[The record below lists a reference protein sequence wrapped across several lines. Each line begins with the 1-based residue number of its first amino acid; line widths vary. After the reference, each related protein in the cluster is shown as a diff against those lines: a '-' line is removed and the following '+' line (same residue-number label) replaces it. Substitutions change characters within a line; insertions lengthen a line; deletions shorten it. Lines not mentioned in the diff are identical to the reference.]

1 MNIELLIP
9 VLLAATG
16 PSAVLVLA
24 AVGEILTEKSGVVN
38 IGIEGM
44 MLISGLAAAVT
55 THYTGSPWLGVLA
68 AMCVGCILG
77 LIHGA
82 ASAKLKANQIVLGI
96 GLNMFAVGL
105 AVAVLIAVWG
115 NPGHSSPLPRI
126 PALNVGGYSFNPFFL
141 LAVGASIAAHYI
153 LTRTGLGLTIA
164 SCGENPR
171 SAEAMGVRVELVQT
185 LVTGLAGLLH
195 GLAGAILV
203 LGYVGSFTRDIT
215 AGRGFVA
222 LAIVVVSNWNPL
234 AALVAG
240 YLFGTAEVLALTLQA
255 AYSTTP
261 GISELLNTIPYIAA
275 IAAVALY
282 GVKARAPSWL
292 GKPYIKE

>member
-1 MNIELLIP
+1 MDVGLLIS

-16 PSAVLVLA
+16 PSVVLILA
-24 AVGEILTEKSGVVN
+24 AVGEILTEKSGIVN

-44 MLISGLAAAVT
+44 MLISGLAAAVAAY
-55 THYTGSPWLGVLA
+55 YTGSPWIGVLVA
-68 AMCVGCILG
+68 IGVGGILG

-96 GLNMFAVGL
+96 GLNMFAIGL
-105 AVAVLIAVWG
+105 GVAVLTSVWG

-126 PALNVGGYSFNPFFL
+126 PTLSVGGYPLNPFFL
-141 LAVGASIAAHYI
+141 IAIAISIAAHYI

-185 LVTGLAGLLH
+185 LVTSLAGMLH

-203 LGYVGSFTRDIT
+203 LGYVGSFTRDVT

-222 LAIVVVSNWNPL
+222 LAIVVVSNWNPI
-234 AALVAG
+234 AALLAG
-240 YLFGTAEVLALTLQA
+240 YLFGVAEVSALTLQA
-255 AYSTTP
+255 IYGMTL

-275 IAAVALY
+275 IVAVALY
-282 GVKARAPSWL
+282 GAKARAPSWL

>member
-1 MNIELLIP
+1 MIVELLVP

-16 PSAVLVLA
+16 PSVTLILA
-24 AVGEILTEKSGVVN
+24 AVGEILTEKSGIVN

-44 MLISGLAAAVT
+44 MLVSGLVAAVT
-55 THYTGSPWLGVLA
+55 AHYTNNPWLGILA
-68 AMCVGCILG
+68 AMGVGGFLG
-77 LIHGA
+77 LVHGI

-105 AVAVLIAVWG
+105 AVAVLTAVWG

-126 PALNVGGYSFNPFFL
+126 PALSIGGYPFNPFFL
-141 LAVGASIAAHYI
+141 TAIGASIAAYYI
-153 LTRTGLGLTIA
+153 LTKTGIGLTIT

-185 LVTGLAGLLH
+185 LATSLAGLLH

-234 AALVAG
+234 AALLAG
-240 YLFGTAEVLALTLQA
+240 YLFGVAEVLALTLQA
-255 AYSTTP
+255 LYGLTL
-261 GISELLNTIPYIAA
+261 GISELLNTIPYIVA
-275 IAAVALY
+275 IVAVALY

>member
-1 MNIELLIP
+1 MSVELLVP
-9 VLLAATG
+9 VLLAATS
-16 PSAVLVLA
+16 PSVILVLA
-24 AVGEILTEKSGVVN
+24 AVGEILTEKSGIVN

-44 MLISGLAAAVT
+44 MLISGLAAAVA
-55 THYTGSPWLGVLA
+55 THHTGNPWVGVLV
-68 AMCVGCILG
+68 AMAVGGILG
-77 LIHGA
+77 LVHGV

-96 GLNMFAVGL
+96 GLNMFAIGL
-105 AVAVLIAVWG
+105 AVAVLISVWG

-126 PALNVGGYSFNPFFL
+126 PTLSIGGCPFNPFFL
-141 LAVGASIAAHYI
+141 IAVGVSVAAYHI

-185 LVTGLAGLLH
+185 LVTGLAGILH
-195 GLAGAILV
+195 GLAGAVLV
-203 LGYVGSFTRDIT
+203 LGYVGSFTRDVT

-234 AALVAG
+234 AALAAG
-240 YLFGTAEVLALTLQA
+240 YLFGVAEVLALTLQA
-255 AYSTTP
+255 IYGMAL
-261 GISELLNTIPYIAA
+261 GISELLNIIPYIAA
-275 IAAVALY
+275 IIAVALY
-282 GVKARAPSWL
+282 GIKARAPSQL